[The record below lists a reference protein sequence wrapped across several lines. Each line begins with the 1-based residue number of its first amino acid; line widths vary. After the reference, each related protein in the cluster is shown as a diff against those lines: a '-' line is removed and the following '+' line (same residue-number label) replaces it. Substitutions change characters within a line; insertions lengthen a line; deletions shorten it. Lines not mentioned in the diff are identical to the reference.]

1 MPVHGGLRF
10 GAVSAGW
17 THACG
22 LTMAGAAYCWG
33 DDLFGALG
41 NGDVLGSSLVPV
53 AVSGGLPFTS
63 IEAGYYTTCGIVSG
77 GAAYCWGHNASGQ
90 LGTGDFTDAS
100 VPRPVGGGLTF
111 ESVAPGW
118 DYACGITPAAIAYCW
133 GSDVFGVLGNGAA
146 SGDQSLP
153 VRVTGQP

>member
-1 MPVHGGLRF
+1 
-10 GAVSAGW
+10 
-17 THACG
+17 
-22 LTMAGAAYCWG
+22 
-33 DDLFGALG
+33 
-41 NGDVLGSSLVPV
+41 
-53 AVSGGLPFTS
+53 
-63 IEAGYYTTCGIVSG
+63 
-77 GAAYCWGHNASGQ
+77 
-90 LGTGDFTDAS
+90 
-100 VPRPVGGGLTF
+100 LTF